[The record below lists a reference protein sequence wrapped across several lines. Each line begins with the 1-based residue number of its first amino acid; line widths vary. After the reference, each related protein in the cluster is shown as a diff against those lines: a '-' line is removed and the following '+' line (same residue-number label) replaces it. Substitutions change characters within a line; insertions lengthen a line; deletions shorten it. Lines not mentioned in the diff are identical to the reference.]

1 MLDVKIMN
9 TVYGFAGHSVVPT
22 LALIHSNIARRYVI
36 MFTKELLENK
46 SQFSDYIEQKTWDID
61 APEIILFE
69 IDSVGDFVSNYNHIK
84 EIVDS
89 EQEYAI
95 FLQNGAKH
103 LILAL
108 MLQNQQAQRIY
119 LEEPLNLQ
127 IFNRLTLESEQTV
140 ELSPV
145 EVLKARSFNINDELL
160 QGFEIRFDERGRLV
174 FTKSIIELTESD
186 VSQMVKL
193 IGKFGRNGAV
203 YNIYYKFA
211 SSRIRNT
218 LPPNVHCAKEGE

>member
-1 MLDVKIMN
+1 MDNMN
-9 TVYGFAGHSVVPT
+9 VVYGFAGHSVVPT

-36 MFTKELLENK
+36 MFTRELSENK
-46 SQFSDYIEQKTWDID
+46 SQFSDYIEQKTWDGD
-61 APEIILFE
+61 APEIVLCE

-108 MLQNQQAQRIY
+108 MLQNQQAPRIY
-119 LEEPLNLQ
+119 LEEPLKLQ

-145 EVLKARSFNINDELL
+145 EVLKARGFNMDDELL
-160 QGFEIRFDERGRLV
+160 QDFEIRFDERGRLV
-174 FTKSIIELTESD
+174 FTKSVIELTEAD
-186 VSQMVKL
+186 VGRMVKL
-193 IGKFGRNGAV
+193 IEKFGRNGAV
-203 YNIYYKFA
+203 YNIHHKFA

-218 LPPNVHCAKEGE
+218 LPPNVHCVKEEEE

>member
-1 MLDVKIMN
+1 MENMN
-9 TVYGFAGHSVVPT
+9 VVYGFAGHSVVPT

-36 MFTKELLENK
+36 MFTRELSENK
-46 SQFSDYIEQKTWDID
+46 SQFNDYIEQKTWDID
-61 APEIILFE
+61 APEIVLCE

-89 EQEYAI
+89 EEEYAI

-145 EVLKARSFNINDELL
+145 EVLKARGININDELL
-160 QGFEIRFDERGRLV
+160 QGFEIRFDERCRLV
-174 FTKSIIELTESD
+174 FTKSVIELTESD
-186 VSQMVKL
+186 VSQVVKL
-193 IGKFGRNGAV
+193 IEKFGRNGAV
-203 YNIYYKFA
+203 YNICYKFA
-211 SSRIRNT
+211 SSRILNT
-218 LPPNVHCAKEGE
+218 LPPNVHCAKEEEE